1 MRSLMDSVLAMMV
14 NINVAMAGST
24 CWIVFVMDDLGLSVY
39 SGMNYVVWIGRGV
52 SGIGMQ
58 ASGCI
63 IVSKDDVYLLCNC
76 SII

>member
-39 SGMNYVVWIGRGV
+39 SGMDYVVWIRRGV
-52 SGIGMQ
+52 SGM
-58 ASGCI
+58 
-63 IVSKDDVYLLCNC
+63 VM
-76 SII
+76 